1 MLEIRE
7 TQVKFTSIFYILSK
21 KYAKIYYMESST
33 QKQTL
38 KNVSILSS

>member
-7 TQVKFTSIFYILSK
+7 TQVKFTSIFYTLSK
-21 KYAKIYYMESST
+21 KYTKIYYMESST

-38 KNVSILSS
+38 ENVSILSS